1 MEHAIPIAEADT
13 FRRRL
18 ERELAEVSAAIEL
31 VSSGVASRVA
41 VAGIRFG
48 QELADR
54 MQDEARRQGVRVDAQ
69 PWPED
74 AGCDVVVRRIDA

>member
-1 MEHAIPIAEADT
+1 MEHAIPVVGVDT
-13 FRRRL
+13 LQRRL
-18 ERELAEVSAAIEL
+18 ERELVEVSAAIEL
-31 VSSGVASRVA
+31 VASGVASRVA

-54 MQDEARRQGVRVDAQ
+54 VQDEAARQGVRVDPQ

-74 AGCDVVVRRIDA
+74 AGCDVVVRRIDG